1 MICAQIAALPFQH
14 QVLLKKFLEASVPDI
29 DSQVMAAS
37 KAEWAR
43 YVVAAFPP
51 DAALHLP
58 FRSLRYISTVN
69 LVLLRGRQFL
79 PPQIRWR
86 SQQQG
91 HSLTPP
97 SRRAIL
103 RSTRPSRSRW

>member
-43 YVVAAFPP
+43 
-51 DAALHLP
+51 
-58 FRSLRYISTVN
+58 
-69 LVLLRGRQFL
+69 
-79 PPQIRWR
+79 
-86 SQQQG
+86 
-91 HSLTPP
+91 
-97 SRRAIL
+97 
-103 RSTRPSRSRW
+103 